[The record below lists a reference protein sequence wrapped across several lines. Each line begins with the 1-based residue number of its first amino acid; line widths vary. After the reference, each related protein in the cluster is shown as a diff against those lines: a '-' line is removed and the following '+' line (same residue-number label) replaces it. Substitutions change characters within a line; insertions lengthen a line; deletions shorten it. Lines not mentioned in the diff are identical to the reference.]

1 MTDAQS
7 FWPNGARLAVSVSMQ
22 FEAGGQPI
30 SGAGGPIT
38 ESVLPGFPD
47 LGQNSFYEY
56 GAREGVP
63 RILDLLDRHSIKMTS
78 FMIGDAVR
86 RHPDVAAEIV
96 RRGHEAG
103 AHGRSWQRQYQLP
116 RPQETEWI
124 TDSVAAIED
133 TTGTRPTGYNNY
145 WIRPGVNTLEILQDL
160 GSATASTISAPTS
173 RFCKPSTDNHSPPCP
188 TRCTSTRLP
197 ASTSPAS
204 PRLITNNSS
213 STSSNSSTPKARNA
227 AA

>member
-1 MTDAQS
+1 MQWCLAERVSCGPACRFAHTDADEGVNS
-7 FWPNGARLAVSVSMQ
+7 DDRANGFWPDGARLAVSVSMQ
-22 FEAGGQPI
+22 FEAGGQPV

-38 ESVLPGFPD
+38 EPILPGFPD

-63 RILDLLDRHSIKMTS
+63 RILDLLDKHAIKMTS

-124 TDSVAAIED
+124 ADSVHAIEQA
-133 TTGTRPTGYNNY
+133 TGTRPSVRIQQLLDPARGQHA
-145 WIRPGVNTLEILQDL
+145 GDL
-160 GSATASTISAPTS
+160 AGA
-173 RFCKPSTDNHSPPCP
+173 RVH
-188 TRCTSTRLP
+188 LP
-197 ASTSPAS
+197 H
-204 PRLITNNSS
+204 
-213 STSSNSSTPKARNA
+213 
-227 AA
+227 